1 MPNENGQYVVWA
13 VWNDGSR
20 GVHHFANLAAAQAK
34 WDAYEALPLNTSLNH
49 LPPPPVGSP
58 SNLIQESDSTVTPP
72 AAWRYA

>member
-34 WDAYEALPLNTSLNH
+34 WDAYEAVPLNTWVKD
-49 LPPPPVGSP
+49 LPGWMGGMIRR
-58 SNLIQESDSTVTPP
+58 NFSDTGVIDHFLEVLV
-72 AAWRYA
+72 